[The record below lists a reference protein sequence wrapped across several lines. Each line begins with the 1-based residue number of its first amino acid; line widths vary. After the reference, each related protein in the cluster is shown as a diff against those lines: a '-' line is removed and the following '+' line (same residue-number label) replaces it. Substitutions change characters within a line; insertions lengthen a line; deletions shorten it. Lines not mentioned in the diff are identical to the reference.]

1 MFSLATLTV
10 FDCFPFNNRYLRI
23 RRLKQTYFIKCTS
36 DDTIGYL
43 KEQISLATKKEV
55 KPDHM
60 RIIQAK
66 DHKPLDDDMEAISN
80 HEELNNGAELHVV
93 FQISDAEWEAV
104 HVDDTE
110 AGIAGEA
117 STSELEQS

>member
-1 MFSLATLTV
+1 LYADV
-10 FDCFPFNNRYLRI
+10 FLFEQQYDRYLRI
-23 RRLKQTYFIKCTS
+23 RRLKQTYFIKCTP

-66 DHKPLDDDMEAISN
+66 DHQPLDDDGETLSK
-80 HEELNNGAELHVV
+80 HEHLKNGSELYVV
-93 FQISDAEWEAV
+93 FQISDEEWEAV
-104 HVDDTE
+104 YVDDTE
-110 AGIAGEA
+110 AGMGGEA
-117 STSELEQS
+117 TVSE